1 MLLNNSCIIDQY
13 VDYVRSNFNGAYYTS
28 HQKLYR
34 HTAPWTSTAQKLWR
48 GPHYLWL
55 TQSGF
60 PKGQSGQVK
69 RRLWWCQRK
78 EEQGQLEKGR
88 PDDRPGQA
96 RPGRTH
102 THTFS
107 HWQRLS
113 RESNIQCMPPF
124 TTPQSHNGKKTNWI
138 CFTYFCSV
146 VLIGCRSWAIMLTM
160 WRVYLMHML
169 LWLGPSCVCVS
180 KQLDMVLF
188 QQLLCCPLCGFET
201 DIIVWM
207 NMK

>member
-1 MLLNNSCIIDQY
+1 MWEATLMVPTTLHTRSCTDTLHHEHQQHKNCDEAHTICDSRNLGFRK
-13 VDYVRSNFNGAYYTS
+13 DNLAKWKDGSDDVRGKRNKVS
-28 HQKLYR
+28 
-34 HTAPWTSTAQKLWR
+34 WR
-48 GPHYLWL
+48 
-55 TQSGF
+55 
-60 PKGQSGQVK
+60 KAGQMT
-69 RRLWWCQRK
+69 
-78 EEQGQLEKGR
+78 
-88 PDDRPGQA
+88 GQA
-96 RPGRTH
+96 RPGQAGHTH
-102 THTFS
+102 THTHS